1 MESEVRVNPN
11 RSRVFCAIEMPRPG
25 FLEWKVPLP
34 GSIVDVR
41 LAIRY
46 YDIYSRKKILRDKD
60 AT

>member
-1 MESEVRVNPN
+1 
-11 RSRVFCAIEMPRPG
+11 MPRPG